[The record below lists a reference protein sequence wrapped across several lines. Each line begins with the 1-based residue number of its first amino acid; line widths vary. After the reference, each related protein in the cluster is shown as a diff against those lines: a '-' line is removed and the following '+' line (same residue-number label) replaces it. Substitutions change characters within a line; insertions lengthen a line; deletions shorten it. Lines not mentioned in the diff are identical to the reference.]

1 VTGLAHLVAAGI
13 VDFQEFMAES
23 VMSDLYT
30 RATQAARV
38 IRERASVQP
47 RVALVLG
54 SGLGDFANEFED
66 AGALSYPEIPGFVS
80 STAVGHAGRLV
91 WGTVERVPVLAM
103 QGRVHYYE
111 GYSLE
116 EVTFPIKAFKLLG
129 IDTLILTN
137 AAGGIDV
144 QLQQGTLMV
153 ISDHLNLMGV
163 NPLRGPNDERF
174 GPRFPDM
181 SEVYSRD
188 LQELASNEAR
198 ELGITMRRGVYAG
211 LAGPSYET
219 PGEIHMLRAF
229 GADAVGM
236 STVPEAI
243 VARYMGMKVLG
254 ISCITNMAAG
264 ISEAP
269 INHEEVI
276 ETGQKVRVAFTQ
288 LLRRVIA
295 RLPQETKS

>member
-1 VTGLAHLVAAGI
+1 MLGKTASSNLHAR
-13 VDFQEFMAES
+13 AEH
-23 VMSDLYT
+23 
-30 RATQAARV
+30 AART
-38 IRERASVQP
+38 IRARTAEEA

-54 SGLGDFANEFED
+54 SGLGAFAD
-66 AGALSYPEIPGFVS
+66 DLSEATAIPYEEIPGFSS
-80 STAVGHAGRLV
+80 STAEGHAGKLV
-91 WGTVERVPVLAM
+91 IGKVDKVPVLAM
-103 QGRVHYYE
+103 QGRVHFYE

-116 EVTFPIKAFKLLG
+116 EVTFPIRTFKLLG
-129 IDTLILTN
+129 VKTLVLTN

-144 QLQQGTLMV
+144 ELTQGGLMV

-181 SEVYSRD
+181 TEVYSKE
-188 LQELASNEAR
+188 LQEIVVEEAR
-198 ELGITMRRGVYAG
+198 AIEVEVRRGIYAA

-219 PGEIHMLRAF
+219 PAEIHMLRTF

-243 VARYMGMKVLG
+243 VARHMGMNVLG

-264 ISEAP
+264 ISDEP
-269 INHEEVI
+269 ISHAEVM
-276 ETGQKVRVAFTQ
+276 ETGEKVKATFTQ
-288 LLRRVIA
+288 LLGRVIV
-295 RLPQETKS
+295 RLT